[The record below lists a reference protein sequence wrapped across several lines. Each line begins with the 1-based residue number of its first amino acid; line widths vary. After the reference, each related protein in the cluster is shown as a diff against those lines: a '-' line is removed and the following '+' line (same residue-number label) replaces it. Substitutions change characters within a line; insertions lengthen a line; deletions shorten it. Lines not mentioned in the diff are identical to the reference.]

1 MNVPKREIVMK
12 RTMITCIAGA
22 VLALGSLA
30 VPPAAVAGPVGGGI
44 GGAILGGIVGDI
56 IGGSDGAAWG
66 ATIGAGVGISRGAKK
81 QERRRQYESERNNW
95 KRQRRME
102 EERMRYEREQA
113 IREERYA
120 RRNQRYVELAQP
132 VAPAGG
138 GDTALVSEIQRSLIR
153 LGYDPGRVG
162 VMSVQTTAAVK
173 GYQQSHGL
181 LATGQLSHELL
192 RHMIV
197 NGG

>member
-1 MNVPKREIVMK
+1 MTAQRGNYVMK
-12 RTMITCIAGA
+12 RKMITCIAGA
-22 VLALGSLA
+22 ALVLWSLA

-44 GGAILGGIVGDI
+44 GGAILGGIIGDI
-56 IGGSDGAAWG
+56 VGGRDGAAWG
-66 ATIGAGVGISRGAKK
+66 ATIGAGVGISKGAKK
-81 QERRRQYESERNNW
+81 QERRRQAEAEQREW
-95 KRQRRME
+95 QRQRRMD
-102 EERMRYEREQA
+102 EERMRYERDQAMREQ
-113 IREERYA
+113 RYTQRA
-120 RRNQRYVELAQP
+120 RYVEPAQP

-138 GDTALVSEIQRSLIR
+138 GDTALVSEVQRSLIR

-162 VMSVQTTAAVK
+162 VMSTQTTAAVK

-192 RHMIV
+192 RHMIL